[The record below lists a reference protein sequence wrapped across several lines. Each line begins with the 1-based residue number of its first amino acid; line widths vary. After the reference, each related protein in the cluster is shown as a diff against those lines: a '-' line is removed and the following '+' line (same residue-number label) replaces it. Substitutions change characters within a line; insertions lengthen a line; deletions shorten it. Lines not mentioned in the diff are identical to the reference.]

1 MNAASQPGLFDVD
14 RIVDDRQATA
24 ARTRMREMIERLK
37 ATSVP
42 YWRDEAGVILD
53 DGAFQRAMR
62 LVPREEAQALWAD
75 FDAQMERLY
84 AIWAAARASA
94 SEAASG
100 P

>member
-1 MNAASQPGLFDVD
+1 MNAASQPSLFDVD
-14 RIVDDRQATA
+14 RIVDDPQAAA
-24 ARTRMREMIERLK
+24 ARVRMLEMIDRLK

-42 YWRDEAGVILD
+42 YWQDQTGVILD

-62 LVPREEAQALWAD
+62 LVPGEEAQALWAD

-84 AIWAAARASA
+84 AIWAAACASP
-94 SEAASG
+94 SKTASG

>member
-1 MNAASQPGLFDVD
+1 MNAASQPSLFDANQL
-14 RIVDDRQATA
+14 VDDQQAA
-24 ARTRMREMIERLK
+24 SARSRMQKMIDRLK
-37 ATSVP
+37 ATSEP

-62 LVPREEAQALWAD
+62 LVPREEAVALWAD
-75 FDAQMERLY
+75 FNAQMERLY
-84 AIWAAARASA
+84 AIWSAACASR

>member
-1 MNAASQPGLFDVD
+1 MNAARQPSLFDVD
-14 RIVDDRQATA
+14 RIVDDQQAVS
-24 ARTRMREMIERLK
+24 ARLRMVQMIERLK

-42 YWRDEAGVILD
+42 FWRDEAAVILD

-62 LVPREEAQALWAD
+62 LVPREEAQALWTE

-84 AIWAAARASA
+84 AIWAAARASP
-94 SEAASG
+94 SEAAPG

>member
-1 MNAASQPGLFDVD
+1 MEAASQPSLFDVD

-37 ATSVP
+37 ATTVP
-42 YWRDEAGVILD
+42 NWRDEAAVILD

-84 AIWAAARASA
+84 AIWAAGCRLQ
-94 SEAASG
+94 
-100 P
+100 

>member
-1 MNAASQPGLFDVD
+1 
-14 RIVDDRQATA
+14 
-24 ARTRMREMIERLK
+24 MIERLK

-42 YWRDEAGVILD
+42 NWRDEAGVILD

-84 AIWAAARASA
+84 AIWAGAGASP
-94 SEAASG
+94 SEAAPGHKHAEGSVRFEGGSTAVSG
-100 P
+100 

>member
-1 MNAASQPGLFDVD
+1 MNAASQPSLFDVD
-14 RIVDDRQATA
+14 RIVDDQQTTA

-84 AIWAAARASA
+84 AIWAAGCASP
-94 SEAASG
+94 SDAASG
-100 P
+100 S

>member
-1 MNAASQPGLFDVD
+1 MNAASQPSLFDAS
-14 RIVDDRQATA
+14 RIVDDQQAVS
-24 ARTRMREMIERLK
+24 ARMRMREMIDRLK

-42 YWRDEAGVILD
+42 YWQDQTGVILD

-84 AIWAAARASA
+84 AIWAAACVPP
-94 SEAASG
+94 SEAAPG

>member
-1 MNAASQPGLFDVD
+1 MNAASQRSFFDAD
-14 RIVDDRQATA
+14 RIVDDQQAVA
-24 ARTRMREMIERLK
+24 ARVRMREMIDRLK

-42 YWRDEAGVILD
+42 YWRDETGVILD

-62 LVPREEAQALWAD
+62 LVPPDEAQALWVE

-84 AIWAAARASA
+84 AIWAAACASP

>member
-1 MNAASQPGLFDVD
+1 MNAASQPSLFDAN
-14 RIVDDRQATA
+14 RIVDDQQATA

-42 YWRDEAGVILD
+42 HWRDEAGVILD

-62 LVPREEAQALWAD
+62 LVLREEAQALWAD

-84 AIWAAARASA
+84 AIWAAACEPP
-94 SEAASG
+94 SEATSG
-100 P
+100 R

>member
-1 MNAASQPGLFDVD
+1 MNAASQPSLFDVD
-14 RIVDDRQATA
+14 RIVDDRQAAA
-24 ARTRMREMIERLK
+24 ARTRMREMIERLR

-42 YWRDEAGVILD
+42 YWQDQTGVILD

-84 AIWAAARASA
+84 AIWAAACVPPA
-94 SEAASG
+94 EAEPG